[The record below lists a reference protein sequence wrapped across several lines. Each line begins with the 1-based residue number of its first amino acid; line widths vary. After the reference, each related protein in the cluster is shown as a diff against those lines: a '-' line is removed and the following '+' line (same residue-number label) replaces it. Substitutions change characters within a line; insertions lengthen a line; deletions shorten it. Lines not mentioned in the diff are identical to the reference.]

1 MRIRWDEVFRNEEKQ
16 FEKMT
21 AAERFGYFLLLQYRA
36 PYLWGREN
44 PEGSD
49 CSGSVCL
56 ALYAATGFLIRV
68 SADELLR
75 RVFTVKTAGAGDIR
89 AAFFV
94 TGKDR
99 PHGDGTAKAGT
110 AVHVAGL
117 VDAGVILN
125 SQESGARVRTLAD
138 ISAWFG
144 GQGCGTE
151 IRGFDK
157 AALAGLAAAGA
168 RYGLDAEFAR
178 YFEK

>member
-1 MRIRWDEVFRNEEKQ
+1 MRIRWENVFANEKKQ
-16 FEKMT
+16 FEAMT
-21 AAERFGYFLLLQYRA
+21 EAERFVYFLLLQYRA

-49 CSGSVCL
+49 CSGAVCL

-75 RVFTVKTAGAGDIR
+75 RVFTVKAAGAGDIR

-117 VDAGVILN
+117 VDEGVILN
-125 SQESGARVRTLAD
+125 SQEPGARVRSLAD
-138 ISAWFG
+138 ISQWFA

-151 IRGFDK
+151 IRRLDRN
-157 AALAGLAAAGA
+157 ALAGLAAARA
-168 RYGLDAEFAR
+168 RYGLDAELAR
-178 YFEK
+178 YFER